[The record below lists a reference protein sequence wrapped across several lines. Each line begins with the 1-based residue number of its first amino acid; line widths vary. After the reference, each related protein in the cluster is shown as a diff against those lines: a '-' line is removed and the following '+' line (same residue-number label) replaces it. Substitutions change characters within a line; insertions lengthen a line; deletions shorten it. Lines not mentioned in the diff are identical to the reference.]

1 MLVLETSC
9 SEKLRKP
16 RTKCSFWKLLYYFVV
31 RSSTGVVLCGMCVVR
46 SSTGVVLGST
56 E

>member
-1 MLVLETSC
+1 MIILEASC
-9 SEKLRKP
+9 GEKLRKP

-31 RSSTGVVLCGMCVVR
+31 RSSTGVVLCSTCVVR
-46 SSTGVVLGST
+46 SGTGVVLCST